1 MSNIKNEFFDE
12 ITFRME
18 LVKLLKELQNHKVG
32 EDFSPIILAK
42 SLYGKFNLEDEDVL
56 QTVRTFYNF

>member
-1 MSNIKNEFFDE
+1 
-12 ITFRME
+12 ME